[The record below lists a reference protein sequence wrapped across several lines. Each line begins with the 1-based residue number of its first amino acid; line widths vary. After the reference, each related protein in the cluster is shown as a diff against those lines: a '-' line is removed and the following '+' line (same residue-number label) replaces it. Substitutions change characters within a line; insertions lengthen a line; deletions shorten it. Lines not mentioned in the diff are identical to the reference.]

1 MIILTKYHTD
11 LYPHNVH
18 NSPSDEITY
27 TKDEF
32 INSIFLK
39 KITKRHKNEDD
50 DDDDEFI
57 EFDRSD
63 SLEEISR

>member
-1 MIILTKYHTD
+1 MIILTKHHTD

-18 NSPSDEITY
+18 NSTSDEITY

-32 INSIFLK
+32 INSILKK

-50 DDDDEFI
+50 DDDDDKFI

-63 SLEEISR
+63 SFGRN